1 MSETRKNIHEKI
13 IMARHIILQEAS
25 SKRTYELDLPCVV
38 GRGEQADLSFSDSA
52 ISHRHALIFEMDG
65 EIWIEDLKSANGIYV
80 NGQKIEEKNLL
91 KPGDSIRL
99 GRTEFLVS
107 QAEEEVSQQTVI
119 LHALDP
125 KAEWRLDRQKLRLIY
140 ELTTEL
146 SENQDLTDFGYKI
159 FARFKEIFQQDR
171 GYVALFLED
180 GSLEPIFLDPSLTS
194 LPISRTIVNRLF
206 QSGES
211 FLLEDALSET
221 SLKEQESIIA
231 LRIRSALCVP
241 LIYHDQIYGLIYLD
255 RYIPGVYKQDDLE
268 FLRTIAFI
276 LAPLIE
282 NARLWSELKNHYT
295 RATETLKKTEARLI
309 DTERTAAYVRLAQA
323 MAHEIRNPL
332 MTIGG
337 LVRRLAKVGS
347 EGLSIARLQAIITS
361 VEKMETVLK
370 EMDNFVEL
378 PPPHKNLRKI
388 DCLIQEEIENHGCEW
403 QKNRLRP
410 LVSIHTPHLMVPLDP
425 DLFRKALSI
434 IFKELLLSVPQGS
447 DLKISIQDFG
457 SELEILIGEIDKDR
471 RFCELF
477 DPELQ
482 RRPWSLGLFLNI
494 AHKIISDHGGKLL
507 LDPQGRSAFPLI
519 IRMPRTI
526 EVQTEYMA

>member
-1 MSETRKNIHEKI
+1 
-13 IMARHIILQEAS
+13 
-25 SKRTYELDLPCVV
+25 V
-38 GRGEQADLSFSDSA
+38 
-52 ISHRHALIFEMDG
+52 DG

-80 NGQKIEEKNLL
+80 NGQKTEEKNLL

-119 LHALDP
+119 LHTLDP

-146 SENQDLTDFGYKI
+146 SENQDLTDFGHTI
-159 FARFKEIFQQDR
+159 FSRFKEIFQQDR
-171 GYVALFLED
+171 GYVAVFLED
-180 GSLEPIFLDPSLTS
+180 GSLEPIFSDPSLQS
-194 LPISRTIVNRLF
+194 IPLSRSIINRLF
-206 QSGES
+206 QSRES

-221 SLKEQESIIA
+221 SLKEEESIIA

-332 MTIGG
+332 MAIGG
-337 LVRRLAKVGS
+337 LVRRIAKVGS

-361 VEKMETVLK
+361 VEKMETVLR

-403 QKNRLRP
+403 QKNRLHP

-425 DLFRKALSI
+425 DLFRKAISI
-434 IFKELLLSVPQGS
+434 IFKELLLIVPQGS

-507 LDPQGRSAFPLI
+507 LDPQGPSAFPVI
-519 IRMPRTI
+519 IRMPRNI
-526 EVQTEYMA
+526 EVQTEYKA